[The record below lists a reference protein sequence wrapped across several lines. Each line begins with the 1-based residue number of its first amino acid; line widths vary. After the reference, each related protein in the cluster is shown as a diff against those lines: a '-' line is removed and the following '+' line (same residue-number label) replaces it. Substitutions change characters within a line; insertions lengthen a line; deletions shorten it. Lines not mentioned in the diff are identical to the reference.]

1 MLILYRRKGE
11 AILIGEDITVSVV
24 ESSSDGVRLA
34 IDAPRSIPIMRKE
47 LMEAVRANQE
57 AAEGDIGHHI
67 NDNKET
73 LRQMSAIL
81 KKREH

>member
-11 AILIGEDITVSVV
+11 AIVIGEDITVSVV
-24 ESSSDGVRLA
+24 ENSSDGVRLA

-47 LMEAVRANQE
+47 LVEAVRANQE
-57 AAEGDIGHHI
+57 ALESDISHHI
-67 NDNKET
+67 DDNKET
-73 LRQMSAIL
+73 LKQMSAIL

>member
-11 AILIGEDITVSVV
+11 AIVIGEDVTVSVV
-24 ESSSDGVRLA
+24 ESGADGVRLA

-57 AAEGDIGHHI
+57 AAESDIGYHL
-67 NDNKET
+67 DDKKET
-73 LRQMSAIL
+73 LGR
-81 KKREH
+81 